1 MLFWNLDRLSYDPVG
16 FFLLLIV
23 RLVAVAAAISV
34 HEASHALVADRQGD
48 PTPRS
53 MGRLT
58 LNPLAHLDPLGTL
71 LLFLVGFGWGKPV
84 PVNVAY
90 FRGRPLAGM
99 ARVAF
104 AGPLA
109 GLITAGVVSIPMRFL
124 NLPVDNEFLVMLF
137 VWLFGFN
144 IILSIFNLIPIPP
157 LDGFHVLLGL
167 LPPRTAFN
175 LSRYESYGPP
185 VLILIILLDN
195 FTGTGFLWRALGPAV
210 NFFSRLYLGGDIF

>member
-1 MLFWNLDRLSYDPVG
+1 MLFWNLGLLRSDPVG
-16 FFLLLIV
+16 F
-23 RLVAVAAAISV
+23 LVALVSLAVAVLVAISV
-34 HEASHALVADRQGD
+34 HEASHALAADRQGD

-53 MGRLT
+53 RGRLT

-71 LLFLVGFGWGKPV
+71 LLFLAGFGWGKPV
-84 PVNVAY
+84 PVNPAY

-109 GLITAGVVSIPMRFL
+109 GLLTAGIISIPFRLLDILPGDFFL
-124 NLPVDNEFLVMLF
+124 MLVY
-137 VWLFGFN
+137 FN

-185 VLILIILLDN
+185 VLILLILLDS
-195 FTGTGFLWRALGPAV
+195 FAGTGFLWKALGPAV
-210 NFFSRLYLGGDIF
+210 NFFSRLYLGGTFY